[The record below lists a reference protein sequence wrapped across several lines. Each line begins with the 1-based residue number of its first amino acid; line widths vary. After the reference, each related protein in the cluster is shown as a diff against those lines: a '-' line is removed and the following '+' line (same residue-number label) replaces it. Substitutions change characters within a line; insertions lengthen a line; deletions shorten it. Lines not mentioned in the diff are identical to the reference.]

1 MIPRRQVPLVLA
13 QARRCRTVTHRYQH
27 SVAAVPAP
35 RRSFSSTGSHESVTG
50 MDENP
55 TDSELMRLEEDY
67 ATLKVN
73 WFPGHMVK
81 ATKVIR
87 EKLKQV
93 DMVFEVRDARIPFTS
108 ANEDLDKI
116 VGPSKARLIVLN
128 KADLSNQALEQR
140 VLQRFKEQGKA
151 AVYACGRTGT
161 NVNKLLAWARERG
174 ARRGEFSTTGAIAMV
189 VGMPN
194 VGKSSLINLLRGKA
208 NRGGGGGGDGEGAK
222 QVARVGAMPGVT
234 RQVSAFRI
242 ASNPP
247 LYLVDTPGVMVP
259 RVESKTAGLFL
270 ALTRAVPDS
279 AVPSDVLVGFMLRVV
294 RSRRSSGARD
304 RSVTALSAPRRE
316 DDMEALLEAVE
327 RESGAEGK
335 PAPEARR
342 ICCRFLLDAF
352 RDGQFGRITLDSVP
366 RRRVLKTNNAAE
378 LASGAPPP
386 AWAQLVARRGEDR
399 GRAEAGPVVREGR
412 RPSASPESDLAER
425 LVRDWSSAD
434 AWERAD
440 ADARRT

>member
-1 MIPRRQVPLVLA
+1 
-13 QARRCRTVTHRYQH
+13 
-27 SVAAVPAP
+27 
-35 RRSFSSTGSHESVTG
+35 
-50 MDENP
+50 
-55 TDSELMRLEEDY
+55 
-67 ATLKVN
+67 
-73 WFPGHMVK
+73 
-81 ATKVIR
+81 
-87 EKLKQV
+87 
-93 DMVFEVRDARIPFTS
+93 MVFEVRDARIPFTS
-108 ANEDLDKI
+108 ANDDLDKI

-128 KADLSNQALEQR
+128 KARERADLSNQALEQR
-140 VLQRFKEQGKA
+140 VLQRFKEQGKT

-208 NRGGGGGGDGEGAK
+208 NRRGGGGGGGGEGEGAK

-259 RVESKTAGLFL
+259 RVESKAAGLFL

-279 AVPSDVLVGFMLRVV
+279 AVPPDVLVGFMLRLV

-304 RSVTALSAPRRE
+304 RSAKAPSAPRATSEAAARRPTAQQPRQSKAIAAWLLQAAGKAEGTTDADAATGPSSSDDYETSAVGKHRQRRQAGGEHDDLEPGDDDRDREDRERE

-352 RDGQFGRITLDSVP
+352 GDGQFGRITLDSVP
-366 RRRVLKTNNAAE
+366 RRRVDRKNEAE
-378 LASGAPPP
+378 LSSGTSTGR
-386 AWAQLVARRGEDR
+386 AQRVVPQGEGSRRGEARRIVR
-399 GRAEAGPVVREGR
+399 GGR
-412 RPSASPESDLAER
+412 RPSASPDTGLEER

-434 AWERAD
+434 AWETAD
-440 ADARRT
+440 VDARRS